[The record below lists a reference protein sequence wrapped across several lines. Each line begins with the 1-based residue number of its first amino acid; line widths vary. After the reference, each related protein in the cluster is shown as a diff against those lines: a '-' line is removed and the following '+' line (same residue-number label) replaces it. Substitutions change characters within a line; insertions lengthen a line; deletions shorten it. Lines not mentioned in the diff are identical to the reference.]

1 MVFPAVGRKL
11 AYSRRNDTNTQKC
24 GMTDVVPGILKEQP
38 HLDLPTVLLG
48 FQIHFT
54 LSLEF
59 ILGFDIFNKKQNNRH
74 PPIVIPFV
82 RFGFPKEHFFP
93 DYKNETHK
101 KSNNIETYILKI
113 SVIPPSRHN
122 HCLFIFLKVFLSF
135 EIQIILWLQF
145 YNIPFHLKICFCY
158 FYRIIL
164 LNLHLKNGYLE
175 FYYIKSP

>member
-1 MVFPAVGRKL
+1 MRYDRCGPR
-11 AYSRRNDTNTQKC
+11 YSQGTATPRPSYSPIRLPDTFYFESRVYTGFWHFQQK
-24 GMTDVVPGILKEQP
+24 TKQP
-38 HLDLPTVLLG
+38 SPT
-48 FQIHFT
+48 
-54 LSLEF
+54 
-59 ILGFDIFNKKQNNRH
+59 
-74 PPIVIPFV
+74 FV